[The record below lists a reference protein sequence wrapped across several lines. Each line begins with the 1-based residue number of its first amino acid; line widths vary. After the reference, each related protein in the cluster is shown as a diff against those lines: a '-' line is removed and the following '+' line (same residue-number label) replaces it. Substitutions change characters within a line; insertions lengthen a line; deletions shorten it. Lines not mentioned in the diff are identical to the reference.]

1 MQEVQGDCWV
11 AVWRVPGEFL
21 FFFLDVC
28 LYCASW
34 EDGFWDAVLF
44 VYWVGCDF
52 FGNELLLSCL
62 SRCVRVVEFI
72 IVAGALVFV

>member
-1 MQEVQGDCWV
+1 MCQASFC
-11 AVWRVPGEFL
+11 

-34 EDGFWDAVLF
+34 EDAFWDAVLF

-52 FGNELLLSCL
+52 SGDELSLGCL

-72 IVAGALVFV
+72 IVAGALGFCYFVSV